1 MKTKMV
7 SAILLLT
14 FIAGCSTIAGTVK
27 GVGEDVKL
35 GTDAVSGWIK
45 PNSNAK

>member
-1 MKTKMV
+1 MKTKLVLVM
-7 SAILLLT
+7 SLLT
-14 FIAGCSTIAGTVK
+14 FIAGCSTVAGTVR

-35 GTDAVSGWIK
+35 GTDTVSGWIK